1 MKAANNLPSL
11 DDNFPVIMKHAN
23 FNGII
28 NWQPYLERWDKGG
41 ENWCLSFPA
50 AAAAGLSWGAGH
62 WLPETKHQ
70 SWQVGWVSVTH
81 FAYSQKLWETG
92 HWTSVDAMSNH
103 ILLFSDTSKL
113 FSKDNLEEEDAP
125 ISRPVS
131 VGKLRVGNV
140 YQVNV

>member
-1 MKAANNLPSL
+1 M
-11 DDNFPVIMKHAN
+11 
-23 FNGII
+23 
-28 NWQPYLERWDKGG
+28 
-41 ENWCLSFPA
+41 
-50 AAAAGLSWGAGH
+50 
-62 WLPETKHQ
+62 
-70 SWQVGWVSVTH
+70 
-81 FAYSQKLWETG
+81 YSQRD
-92 HWTSVDAMSNH
+92 SASAMSNH